1 MARPKKAPD
10 ELRSAVLGV
19 RLTAEE
25 RARLDEFAA
34 RYGLTAAEFIRRR
47 SLGHGLP
54 PVMPEQQAQAAL
66 VLELNRHG
74 VNLNQI
80 ARHMNAG
87 RGAPPYLSAL
97 IERIRALL
105 DRFA

>member
-1 MARPKKAPD
+1 M
-10 ELRSAVLGV
+10 LGV
-19 RLTAEE
+19 RVTMSE
-25 RARLDEFAA
+25 RAEIEHSAAVHGISPPEFM
-34 RYGLTAAEFIRRR
+34 RRR
-47 SLGHGLP
+47 SLGYRLP
-54 PVMPEQQAQAAL
+54 PASPDQQALAAL
-66 VLELNRHG
+66 VHELNRHG